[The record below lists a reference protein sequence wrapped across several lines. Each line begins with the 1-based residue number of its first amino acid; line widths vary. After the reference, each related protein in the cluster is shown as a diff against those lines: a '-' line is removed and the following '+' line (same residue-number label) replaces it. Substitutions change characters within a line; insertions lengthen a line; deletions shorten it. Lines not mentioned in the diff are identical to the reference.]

1 MSLCVHI
8 FGRVC
13 MHAHTWGFANT
24 RVQSKSRSC
33 QVCQRQKT
41 ASVSIS
47 LSIYICVWGLAS
59 VSAWPPECTLSSN
72 LYSECVSATADR
84 QVTLAE
90 QVEAVAMR
98 SLRPDSGQTRHRP
111 VTKGGPV
118 WWGSQAAGVCVNVY
132 GICLY
137 ACCKSWACSPPSI
150 QSLQLQQRATVM
162 WFLSPSSQKLNR

>member
-13 MHAHTWGFANT
+13 MHAHIWRFANA
-24 RVQSKSRSC
+24 RPEQESKLSS
-33 QVCQRQKT
+33 VSTPKT

-47 LSIYICVWGLAS
+47 LSIYICVWELAS
-59 VSAWPPECTLSSN
+59 VSAWPPECTLSSD

-90 QVEAVAMR
+90 QVGAAAMR

-150 QSLQLQQRATVM
+150 PSLRLQQRATVM
-162 WFLSPSSQKLNR
+162 WFLSASSQKLNR